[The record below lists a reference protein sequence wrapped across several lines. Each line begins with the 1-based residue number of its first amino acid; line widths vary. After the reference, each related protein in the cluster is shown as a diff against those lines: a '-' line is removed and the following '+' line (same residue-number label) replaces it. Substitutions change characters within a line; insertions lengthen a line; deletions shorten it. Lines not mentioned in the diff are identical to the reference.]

1 MFCYVNVKFEE
12 HSIRFQKKRKKE
24 EKIRVK
30 GEMELLMKYALYKIM
45 VSTEKAV
52 EFCWGL

>member
-1 MFCYVNVKFEE
+1 MNVKFEE